1 MKYTGRDVLLGGL
14 LVALAIVIPILF
26 HAVGLGSAFLPMF
39 YPILLAGFLTP
50 VPVALTVG
58 LVSPLASALLTGMP
72 PLFPPIAFVM
82 MAEGTVLSVVPS
94 VLHRSRRLNIWMTLL
109 ITVILERVV
118 LLAAV
123 ILFALFLNLP
133 QRALGIFSLVHGL
146 PGIAL
151 MFVIIPPLV
160 KEFERRMNAMVVT
173 E

>member
-14 LVALAIVIPILF
+14 LVALATVIPILF

-72 PLFPPIAFVM
+72 PLFPPVAFVM
-82 MAEGTVLSVVPS
+82 MAEGAILTVVPS
-94 VLHRSRRLNIWMTLL
+94 VLHRSRRLNIWLTL
-109 ITVILERVV
+109 TVAVILERVV

-133 QRALGIFSLVHGL
+133 QRVLGIVSLVHGL

-151 MFVIIPPLV
+151 MFVVIPPLV

>member
-1 MKYTGRDVLLGGL
+1 MKYTGRDILLGGL

-39 YPILLAGFLTP
+39 YPILLAGYLTP

-72 PLFPPIAFVM
+72 PLFPPVAFVM
-82 MAEGTVLSVVPS
+82 MAEGIVLSFVPS
-94 VLHRSRRLNIWMTLL
+94 VLYRKHKINIWLTL
-109 ITVILERVV
+109 TVAVILERIV

-123 ILFALFLNLP
+123 ILFALFLKLP
-133 QRALGIFSLVHGL
+133 QQVLAIVSLVHGL
-146 PGIAL
+146 PGIVL
-151 MFVIIPPLV
+151 MFVVIPPLV
-160 KEFERRMNAMVVT
+160 KEFEKRMNTMVVT

>member
-1 MKYTGRDVLLGGL
+1 MKYTGRDILLGGL

-72 PLFPPIAFVM
+72 PLFPPVAFVM
-82 MAEGTVLSVVPS
+82 MAEGAVLSVVPS
-94 VLHRSRRLNIWMTLL
+94 VLYRKHKINIWLTLAVA
-109 ITVILERVV
+109 VILERIV

-123 ILFALFLNLP
+123 VLSALFLELP
-133 QRALGIFSLVHGL
+133 RRVLGIFSLIHSL
-146 PGIAL
+146 PG
-151 MFVIIPPLV
+151 VILIFIIVPPLV
-160 KEFERRMNAMVVT
+160 NELEKRMKALTMI